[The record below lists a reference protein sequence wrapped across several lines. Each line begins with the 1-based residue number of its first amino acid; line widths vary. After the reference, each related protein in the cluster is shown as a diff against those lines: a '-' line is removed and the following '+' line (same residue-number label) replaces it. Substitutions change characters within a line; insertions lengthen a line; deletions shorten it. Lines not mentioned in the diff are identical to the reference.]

1 MESLVFFNLV
11 RKGGKKMELLKRL
24 VTEEEG
30 QDIVEYALMIGLVV
44 VVIWVAVRATGVDT
58 SVSTIWSK
66 VGSSLNSAGGS

>member
-1 MESLVFFNLV
+1 
-11 RKGGKKMELLKRL
+11 MELLKRL

>member
-30 QDIVEYALMIGLVV
+30 QDIVV

>member
-44 VVIWVAVRATGVDT
+44 VVIWVAIKASGVDT
-58 SVSTIWSK
+58 GVSTIWSK
-66 VGSSLNSAGGS
+66 VSSSVGAAGS